1 MPEHDRTVFIRKNM
15 AIMYSG
21 GIFVM
26 QYTVKWLNEE
36 DKPSYNS
43 FITSHPKGHAMQL
56 WEWGDIK
63 ERTGWK
69 PLRLA
74 LEENGQIVAAATI
87 LARKLPFFR
96 CPIFYCPRGP
106 VVDMADY
113 EKLSVLWQAIKERAK
128 KEKAIL
134 LKIDPDIPK
143 SNQELA
149 NFLIKSGFKLVDK
162 GKNFEGVQPKFV
174 FRLDI
179 TPDEDTLLA
188 NMHQK
193 TRYNIRLAK
202 RKGVVIRIGTREDL
216 PAFYRVLEETAVRDK
231 FLIRSYSYFEDLYDT
246 LVPAGY
252 GQLFIAEYQ
261 GEIIAGT
268 IAFLTGKKVW
278 YVYGASSNSF
288 RNVMPN
294 YLIQWEMIRWAK
306 AQGCTIYDFRGVSGD
321 LSEDNPLFGLYK
333 FKKGFNGEFT
343 EFIGE
348 WDLVYRPIMYF
359 IWKTVERLYSGKL
372 KKSIASLRRK

>member
-1 MPEHDRTVFIRKNM
+1 
-15 AIMYSG
+15 
-21 GIFVM
+21 M

-36 DKPSYNS
+36 DKPTFNS
-43 FITSHPKGHAMQL
+43 FIVNHSEGHAMQL

-63 ERTGWK
+63 GRTGWK
-69 PLRLA
+69 PWRLA
-74 LEENGQIVAAATI
+74 LEEKGEIVATATI
-87 LARKLPFFR
+87 LARQLPFFK

-106 VVDMADY
+106 VVDMDDK
-113 EKLSVLWQAIKERAK
+113 EKLSAVWQAIRELAK

-134 LKIDPDIPK
+134 LKIDPDIPI

-149 NFLIKSGFKLVDK
+149 NFLANSGFRPIDK

-193 TRYNIRLAK
+193 TRYNIRLAM
-202 RKGVVIRIGTREDL
+202 RKGVVIRAGTKEDL
-216 PAFYRVLEETAVRDK
+216 PEFYRVLEETTARDN
-231 FLIRSYSYFEDLYDT
+231 FLVRSYDYFEDLYDT
-246 LVPAGY
+246 LVPAGF

-261 GEIIAGT
+261 GKIIAGT
-268 IAFLTGKKVW
+268 LAFLTGNKAW

-306 AQGCTIYDFRGVSGD
+306 AKGCTLYDFRGVSGD
-321 LSEDNPLFGLYK
+321 LREDNPLYGLYR

-348 WDLVYRPIMYF
+348 WDLVYRPFMYF
-359 IWKTVERLYSGKL
+359 VWKNLERLYSGRL
-372 KKSIASLRRK
+372 KGIIARLRRK